1 MKTMATVKTVA
12 GILTFYWRFKMSEQ
26 IENKVTVAEMLRT
39 TGANTAEFMA
49 QVAAHIDKLEE
60 SIVQL
65 TNRIT
70 ELEASNK

>member
-1 MKTMATVKTVA
+1 
-12 GILTFYWRFKMSEQ
+12 MSEQ